1 MKSWWQKSLMVA
13 VTVLTLGAITPN
25 HMIWESLLDE
35 EDGPK
40 THASQGQTKEYTL
53 EWIDPA
59 EYYVTADTILADFRQ
74 AAEEQSYMK
83 FGSRIGPVIDSEFRT
98 RILPTIQDVIDTE
111 LAAYDKDRLRNLA
124 ISENRPATT
133 PRRFSTFT
141 TKTAGRMKFASM
153 SEPRKTA

>member
-1 MKSWWQKSLMVA
+1 
-13 VTVLTLGAITPN
+13 
-25 HMIWESLLDE
+25 
-35 EDGPK
+35 
-40 THASQGQTKEYTL
+40 
-53 EWIDPA
+53 A

-124 ISENRPATT
+124 ISEKPSGDHA
-133 PRRFSTFT
+133 
-141 TKTAGRMKFASM
+141 
-153 SEPRKTA
+153 